1 MNYNIEMEK
10 IMTEYLNYLK
20 NTKKSS
26 NNTIQAY
33 RRDLNFFFEY
43 LNKNNMDYLKVSYD
57 DVQKYMEELNGEG
70 RKAAS
75 VSRRLATLRSFY
87 GFLLKKKLIK
97 AIPTN
102 KINMP
107 KIEKKAPMVLTSDE
121 VEILLSQPKSNDLK
135 GIRDKAM
142 LEFAYAT
149 GMKVSEIIN
158 LDLKDVNL
166 VDSYV
171 VCNEG
176 YSKRVVPLGRISKE
190 ALVEYLDNS
199 RPYLLKTEDEKPL
212 FVNIMGNRLTRQGFW
227 KIIKQYQEQAHID
240 KEITPHVLRHSFA
253 THLLQNG
260 ADMRAVQTMLGHTD
274 IASTQVYM
282 KLIDDQYKEN
292 HPRA

>member
-1 MNYNIEMEK
+1 MEK
-10 IMTEYLNYLK
+10 VMTEYLNFLK

-26 NNTIQAY
+26 DNTIQAY
-33 RRDLNFFFEY
+33 KRDLNFFFEY
-43 LNKNNMDYLKVSYD
+43 LNKNKIEYLNVEYD
-57 DVQKYMEELNGEG
+57 DIQKYIEELNNEG

-75 VSRRLATLRSFY
+75 ISRRLATLRSFY
-87 GFLLKKKLIK
+87 GYLLKKKLIK
-97 AIPTN
+97 SIPTN
-102 KINMP
+102 KVNTP
-107 KIEKKAPMVLTSDE
+107 KVEKKAPMILTSDE
-121 VEILLSQPKSNDLK
+121 VEILLSQPKSDDLK

-227 KIIKQYQEQAHID
+227 KIIKQYQEQAHIE

>member
-1 MNYNIEMEK
+1 MEK

-199 RPYLLKTEDEKPL
+199 RPYLLKTDDEKPL
-212 FVNIMGNRLTRQGFW
+212 FVNVMGNRLTRQGFW
-227 KIIKQYQEQAHID
+227 KIIKQYQEQAHIE

>member
-1 MNYNIEMEK
+1 MEK
-10 IMTEYLNYLK
+10 VMTEYLNFLK

-26 NNTIQAY
+26 DNTIQAY
-33 RRDLNFFFEY
+33 KRDLIFFFEY
-43 LNKNNMDYLKVSYD
+43 LKKNNLEYLNVEYD
-57 DVQKYMEELNGEG
+57 DIQKYIEELNNEG

-75 VSRRLATLRSFY
+75 ISRRLATLRSFY
-87 GFLLKKKLIK
+87 GYLLKKKLIK

-102 KINMP
+102 KVNTP
-107 KIEKKAPMVLTSDE
+107 KVEKKAPMILTADE
-121 VEILLSQPKSNDLK
+121 VEILLSQPKSDDLK

-212 FVNIMGNRLTRQGFW
+212 FVNVMGNRLTRQGFW
-227 KIIKQYQEQAHID
+227 KIIKQYQEQAHIE

>member
-1 MNYNIEMEK
+1 MEK
-10 IMTEYLNYLK
+10 VMTEYLNFLK

-26 NNTIQAY
+26 DNTIQAY
-33 RRDLNFFFEY
+33 KRDLNFFFEY
-43 LNKNNMDYLKVSYD
+43 LKRNNLEYLNVEYD
-57 DVQKYMEELNGEG
+57 DIQKYIEELNNEG

-75 VSRRLATLRSFY
+75 ISRRLATLRSFY
-87 GFLLKKKLIK
+87 GYLLKKKLIK

-102 KINMP
+102 KVNTP
-107 KIEKKAPMVLTSDE
+107 KVEKKAPMILTADE
-121 VEILLSQPKSNDLK
+121 VEILLSQPKSDDLK

-212 FVNIMGNRLTRQGFW
+212 FVNVMGNRLTRQGFW
-227 KIIKQYQEQAHID
+227 KIIKQYQEQAHIE

>member
-1 MNYNIEMEK
+1 MEK
-10 IMTEYLNYLK
+10 VMTEYLNFLK

-26 NNTIQAY
+26 DNTIQAY
-33 RRDLNFFFEY
+33 KRDLNFFFEY
-43 LNKNNMDYLKVSYD
+43 LNKNKIEYLNVEYD
-57 DVQKYMEELNGEG
+57 DIQKYIEELNNEG

-75 VSRRLATLRSFY
+75 ISRRLATLRSFY
-87 GFLLKKKLIK
+87 GYLLKKKLIK
-97 AIPTN
+97 SIPTN
-102 KINMP
+102 KVNTP
-107 KIEKKAPMVLTSDE
+107 KVEKKAPMILTSDE
-121 VEILLSQPKSNDLK
+121 VEILLSQPKSDDLK

-199 RPYLLKTEDEKPL
+199 RPYLLKTDDEKPL
-212 FVNIMGNRLTRQGFW
+212 FVNVMGNRLTRQGFW
-227 KIIKQYQEQAHID
+227 KIIKQYQEQAHIE
-240 KEITPHVLRHSFA
+240 KEITPHVLRHSVA
-253 THLLQNG
+253 TQLLQKG

>member
-1 MNYNIEMEK
+1 MEK
-10 IMTEYLNYLK
+10 VMTEYLNFLK

-26 NNTIQAY
+26 DNTIQAY
-33 RRDLNFFFEY
+33 KRDLNFFFEY
-43 LNKNNMDYLKVSYD
+43 LNKNKIEYLNVEYD
-57 DVQKYMEELNGEG
+57 DIQKYIEELNNEG

-75 VSRRLATLRSFY
+75 ISRRLATLRSFY
-87 GFLLKKKLIK
+87 GYLLKKKLIK
-97 AIPTN
+97 SIPTN
-102 KINMP
+102 KVNTP
-107 KIEKKAPMVLTSDE
+107 KVEKKVPMILTSDE
-121 VEILLSQPKSNDLK
+121 VEILLSQPKSDDLK
-135 GIRDKAM
+135 GLRDKAM

-199 RPYLLKTEDEKPL
+199 RPYLLKTDDEKPL
-212 FVNIMGNRLTRQGFW
+212 FVNVMGNRLTRQGFW
-227 KIIKQYQEQAHID
+227 KIIKQYQEQAHIE

>member
-1 MNYNIEMEK
+1 MEK
-10 IMTEYLNYLK
+10 VMTEYLNFLK

-26 NNTIQAY
+26 DNTIQAY
-33 RRDLNFFFEY
+33 KRDLNFFFEY
-43 LNKNNMDYLKVSYD
+43 LKKNNLEYLNVEYD
-57 DVQKYMEELNGEG
+57 DIQKYIEELNNEG

-75 VSRRLATLRSFY
+75 ISRRLATLRSFY
-87 GFLLKKKLIK
+87 GYLLKKKLIK

-102 KINMP
+102 KVNTP
-107 KIEKKAPMVLTSDE
+107 KVEKKAPMILTADE
-121 VEILLSQPKSNDLK
+121 VEILLSQPKSDDLK

-199 RPYLLKTEDEKPL
+199 RPYLLKTEEEKPL
-212 FVNIMGNRLTRQGFW
+212 FVNVMGNRLTRQGFW
-227 KIIKQYQEQAHID
+227 KIIKQYQEQAHIE

>member
-1 MNYNIEMEK
+1 MEK
-10 IMTEYLNYLK
+10 VMTEYLNFLK

-26 NNTIQAY
+26 DNTIQAY
-33 RRDLNFFFEY
+33 KRDLNFFFEY
-43 LNKNNMDYLKVSYD
+43 LKKNNLEYLNVEYD
-57 DVQKYMEELNGEG
+57 DIQKYIEELNNEG

-75 VSRRLATLRSFY
+75 ISRRLATLRSFY
-87 GFLLKKKLIK
+87 GYLLKKKLIK

-102 KINMP
+102 KVNTP
-107 KIEKKAPMVLTSDE
+107 KVEKKAPMILTADE
-121 VEILLSQPKSNDLK
+121 VEILLSQPKSDDLK

-212 FVNIMGNRLTRQGFW
+212 FVNVMGNRLTRQGFW
-227 KIIKQYQEQAHID
+227 KIIKQYQEQAHIE

-253 THLLQNG
+253 THLLKNG

>member
-1 MNYNIEMEK
+1 MKK

>member
-1 MNYNIEMEK
+1 MEK
-10 IMTEYLNYLK
+10 VMTEYLNFLK

-26 NNTIQAY
+26 DNTIQAY
-33 RRDLNFFFEY
+33 KRDLNFFFEY
-43 LNKNNMDYLKVSYD
+43 LKKNNLEYLNVEYD
-57 DVQKYMEELNGEG
+57 DIQKYIEELNNEG
-70 RKAAS
+70 RKSAS
-75 VSRRLATLRSFY
+75 ISRRLATLRSFY
-87 GFLLKKKLIK
+87 GYLLKKKLIK

-102 KINMP
+102 KVNTP
-107 KIEKKAPMVLTSDE
+107 KVEKKAPMILTADE
-121 VEILLSQPKSNDLK
+121 VEILLSQPKSDDLK

-212 FVNIMGNRLTRQGFW
+212 FVNVMGNRLTRQGFW
-227 KIIKQYQEQAHID
+227 KIIKQYQEQAHIE

>member
-1 MNYNIEMEK
+1 MEK

-43 LNKNNMDYLKVSYD
+43 LNKNNMAYLKVGYD

-142 LEFAYAT
+142 LEFAYDT

>member
-1 MNYNIEMEK
+1 MEK

-212 FVNIMGNRLTRQGFW
+212 FVNIMGNRLTRQRFW

>member
-1 MNYNIEMEK
+1 MEK
-10 IMTEYLNYLK
+10 VMTEYLNFLK

-26 NNTIQAY
+26 DNTIQAY
-33 RRDLNFFFEY
+33 KRDLNFFFEY
-43 LNKNNMDYLKVSYD
+43 LNKNKIEYLNVEYD
-57 DVQKYMEELNGEG
+57 DIQKYIEELNNEG

-75 VSRRLATLRSFY
+75 ISRRLATLRSFY
-87 GFLLKKKLIK
+87 GYLLKKKLIK
-97 AIPTN
+97 SIPTN
-102 KINMP
+102 KVNTP
-107 KIEKKAPMVLTSDE
+107 KVEKKAPMILTSDE
-121 VEILLSQPKSNDLK
+121 VEILLSQPKSDDLK

-199 RPYLLKTEDEKPL
+199 RPYLSRT
-212 FVNIMGNRLTRQGFW
+212 
-227 KIIKQYQEQAHID
+227 
-240 KEITPHVLRHSFA
+240 
-253 THLLQNG
+253 
-260 ADMRAVQTMLGHTD
+260 
-274 IASTQVYM
+274 STY
-282 KLIDDQYKEN
+282 
-292 HPRA
+292 

>member
-1 MNYNIEMEK
+1 MEK
-10 IMTEYLNYLK
+10 VMTEYLNFLK

-26 NNTIQAY
+26 DNTIQAY
-33 RRDLNFFFEY
+33 KRDLNFFFEY
-43 LNKNNMDYLKVSYD
+43 LNKNKIEYLNVEYD
-57 DVQKYMEELNGEG
+57 DIQKYIEELNNEG

-75 VSRRLATLRSFY
+75 ISRRLATLRSFY
-87 GFLLKKKLIK
+87 GYLLKKKLIK
-97 AIPTN
+97 SIPTN
-102 KINMP
+102 KVNTP
-107 KIEKKAPMVLTSDE
+107 KVEKKAPMILTSDE
-121 VEILLSQPKSNDLK
+121 VEILLSQPKSDDLK

-212 FVNIMGNRLTRQGFW
+212 FVNVMGNRLTRQGFW

>member
-1 MNYNIEMEK
+1 MEK
-10 IMTEYLNYLK
+10 VMTEYLNFLK

-26 NNTIQAY
+26 DNTIQAY
-33 RRDLNFFFEY
+33 KRDLNFFFEY
-43 LNKNNMDYLKVSYD
+43 LKKNNLEYLNVEYD
-57 DVQKYMEELNGEG
+57 DIQKYIEELNNEG

-75 VSRRLATLRSFY
+75 ISRRLATLRSFY
-87 GFLLKKKLIK
+87 GYLLKKKLIK

-102 KINMP
+102 KVNTP
-107 KIEKKAPMVLTSDE
+107 KVEKKAPMILTADE
-121 VEILLSQPKSNDLK
+121 VEILLSQPKSDDLK

-149 GMKVSEIIN
+149 GMRVSEIIN
-158 LDLKDVNL
+158 INMKDVNL

-227 KIIKQYQEQAHID
+227 KIIKQYQEQAHIE

>member
-1 MNYNIEMEK
+1 MEK

-240 KEITPHVLRHSFA
+240 KEITPYVLRHSFA

>member
-1 MNYNIEMEK
+1 MEK
-10 IMTEYLNYLK
+10 VMTEYLNFLK

-26 NNTIQAY
+26 DNTIQAY
-33 RRDLNFFFEY
+33 KRDLNFFFEY
-43 LNKNNMDYLKVSYD
+43 LKKNNLEYLNVEYD
-57 DVQKYMEELNGEG
+57 DIQKYIEELNNEG

-75 VSRRLATLRSFY
+75 ISRRLATLRSFY
-87 GFLLKKKLIK
+87 GYLLKKKLIK

-102 KINMP
+102 KVNTP
-107 KIEKKAPMVLTSDE
+107 KVEKKAPMILTADE
-121 VEILLSQPKSNDLK
+121 VEILLSQPKSDDLK

-212 FVNIMGNRLTRQGFW
+212 FVNVMGNRLTRQGFW
-227 KIIKQYQEQAHID
+227 KIIKQYQEQAHIE

-274 IASTQVYM
+274 IASPQVYM
-282 KLIDDQYKEN
+282 KLIDDQDKEN

>member
-1 MNYNIEMEK
+1 MEK
-10 IMTEYLNYLK
+10 VMTEYLNFLK

-26 NNTIQAY
+26 DNTIQAY
-33 RRDLNFFFEY
+33 KRDLNFFFEY
-43 LNKNNMDYLKVSYD
+43 LNKNKIEYLNVEYD
-57 DVQKYMEELNGEG
+57 DIQKYIEELNNEG

-75 VSRRLATLRSFY
+75 ISRRLATLRSFY
-87 GFLLKKKLIK
+87 GYLLKKKLIK
-97 AIPTN
+97 SIPTN
-102 KINMP
+102 KVNTP
-107 KIEKKAPMVLTSDE
+107 KVEKKVPMILTSDE
-121 VEILLSQPKSNDLK
+121 VEILLSQPKSDDLK

-199 RPYLLKTEDEKPL
+199 RPYLLKTDDEKPL
-212 FVNIMGNRLTRQGFW
+212 FVNVMGNRLTRQGFW
-227 KIIKQYQEQAHID
+227 KIIKQYQEQAHIE

>member
-1 MNYNIEMEK
+1 MEK

-43 LNKNNMDYLKVSYD
+43 LNKNNMDYLKVGYD

-274 IASTQVYM
+274 IASTQVDM

>member
-1 MNYNIEMEK
+1 MEK
-10 IMTEYLNYLK
+10 VMTEYLNFLK

-26 NNTIQAY
+26 DNTIQAY
-33 RRDLNFFFEY
+33 KRDLNFFFEY
-43 LNKNNMDYLKVSYD
+43 LKKNNLEYLNVEYD
-57 DVQKYMEELNGEG
+57 DIQKYIEELNNEG

-75 VSRRLATLRSFY
+75 ISRRLATLRSFY
-87 GFLLKKKLIK
+87 GYLLKKKLIK

-102 KINMP
+102 KVNTP
-107 KIEKKAPMVLTSDE
+107 KVEKKAPMILTADE
-121 VEILLSQPKSNDLK
+121 VEILLSQPKSDDLK

-190 ALVEYLDNS
+190 ALEEYLNNS

-212 FVNIMGNRLTRQGFW
+212 FVNVMGNRLTRQGFW
-227 KIIKQYQEQAHID
+227 KIIKQYQEQAHIE

>member
-1 MNYNIEMEK
+1 MEK
-10 IMTEYLNYLK
+10 VMTEYLNFLK

-26 NNTIQAY
+26 DNTIQAY
-33 RRDLNFFFEY
+33 KRDLNFFFEY
-43 LNKNNMDYLKVSYD
+43 LKKNNLEYLNVEYD
-57 DVQKYMEELNGEG
+57 DIQKYIEELNNEG

-75 VSRRLATLRSFY
+75 ISRRLATLRSFY
-87 GFLLKKKLIK
+87 GYLLKKKLIK
-97 AIPTN
+97 SIPTN
-102 KINMP
+102 KVNTP
-107 KIEKKAPMVLTSDE
+107 KVEKKAPMILTSDE
-121 VEILLSQPKSNDLK
+121 VEILLSQPKSDDLK

-212 FVNIMGNRLTRQGFW
+212 FVNVMGNRLTRQGFW
-227 KIIKQYQEQAHID
+227 KIIKQYQEQAHIE

>member
-1 MNYNIEMEK
+1 MEK

-260 ADMRAVQTMLGHTD
+260 ADMRALQTMLGHTD

>member
-1 MNYNIEMEK
+1 MEK
-10 IMTEYLNYLK
+10 VMTEYLNFLK

-26 NNTIQAY
+26 DNTIQAY
-33 RRDLNFFFEY
+33 KRDLNFFFEY
-43 LNKNNMDYLKVSYD
+43 LNKNKIEYLNVEYD
-57 DVQKYMEELNGEG
+57 DIQKYIEELNNEG

-75 VSRRLATLRSFY
+75 ISRRFATLRSFY
-87 GFLLKKKLIK
+87 GYLLKKKLIK
-97 AIPTN
+97 SIPTN
-102 KINMP
+102 KVNTP
-107 KIEKKAPMVLTSDE
+107 KVEKKAPMILTSDE
-121 VEILLSQPKSNDLK
+121 VEILLSQPKSDDLK

-199 RPYLLKTEDEKPL
+199 RPYLLKTDDEKPL
-212 FVNIMGNRLTRQGFW
+212 FVNVMGNRLTRQGFW
-227 KIIKQYQEQAHID
+227 KIIKQYQEQAHIE

>member
-1 MNYNIEMEK
+1 MEK

-43 LNKNNMDYLKVSYD
+43 LNKNNMDYLKVGYD

-260 ADMRAVQTMLGHTD
+260 ADMRAVQTMLGHID

>member
-1 MNYNIEMEK
+1 MEK
-10 IMTEYLNYLK
+10 VMTEYLNFLK

-26 NNTIQAY
+26 DNTIQAY
-33 RRDLNFFFEY
+33 KRDLNFFFEY
-43 LNKNNMDYLKVSYD
+43 LKKNNLEYLNVEYED
-57 DVQKYMEELNGEG
+57 IQKYIEELNNEG

-75 VSRRLATLRSFY
+75 ISRRLATLRSFY
-87 GFLLKKKLIK
+87 GYLLKKKLIK

-102 KINMP
+102 KVNTP
-107 KIEKKAPMVLTSDE
+107 KVEKKAPMILTADE
-121 VEILLSQPKSNDLK
+121 VEILLSQPKSDDLK

-212 FVNIMGNRLTRQGFW
+212 FVNVMGNRLTRQGFW
-227 KIIKQYQEQAHID
+227 KIIKQYQEQAHIE

>member
-1 MNYNIEMEK
+1 MEK
-10 IMTEYLNYLK
+10 VMTEYLNFLK

-26 NNTIQAY
+26 DNTIQAY
-33 RRDLNFFFEY
+33 KRDLNFFFEY
-43 LNKNNMDYLKVSYD
+43 LKKNNLEYLNVEYD
-57 DVQKYMEELNGEG
+57 DIQKYIEELNNEG

-75 VSRRLATLRSFY
+75 ISRRLATLRSFY
-87 GFLLKKKLIK
+87 GYLLKKKLIK

-102 KINMP
+102 KVNTP
-107 KIEKKAPMVLTSDE
+107 KVEKKAPMILTADE
-121 VEILLSQPKSNDLK
+121 VEILLSQPKSDDLK

-199 RPYLLKTEDEKPL
+199 RPYLLKTEEEKPL
-212 FVNIMGNRLTRQGFW
+212 FVNVMGNRLTRQGFW

>member
-1 MNYNIEMEK
+1 MEK
-10 IMTEYLNYLK
+10 VMTEYLNFLK

-26 NNTIQAY
+26 DNTIQAY
-33 RRDLNFFFEY
+33 KRDLNFFFEY
-43 LNKNNMDYLKVSYD
+43 LKKNNLEYLNVEYD
-57 DVQKYMEELNGEG
+57 DIQKYIEELNNEG

-75 VSRRLATLRSFY
+75 ISRRLATLRSFY
-87 GFLLKKKLIK
+87 VYLLKKKLIK

-102 KINMP
+102 KVNTP
-107 KIEKKAPMVLTSDE
+107 KVEKKAPMILTADE
-121 VEILLSQPKSNDLK
+121 VEILLSQPKSDDLK

-212 FVNIMGNRLTRQGFW
+212 FVNVMGNRLTRQGFW
-227 KIIKQYQEQAHID
+227 KIIKQYQEQAHIE

>member
-1 MNYNIEMEK
+1 MEK

-43 LNKNNMDYLKVSYD
+43 LNKNNMDYLKVSD

>member
-1 MNYNIEMEK
+1 MEK

-274 IASTQVYM
+274 IASTQIYM

>member
-1 MNYNIEMEK
+1 MEK

-43 LNKNNMDYLKVSYD
+43 LNKNNMDYLKVGYD

-121 VEILLSQPKSNDLK
+121 VEILLSQPKSYDLK

-142 LEFAYAT
+142 LVFAYAT

>member
-1 MNYNIEMEK
+1 MEK

-43 LNKNNMDYLKVSYD
+43 LNKNNMDYLKVGYD

-102 KINMP
+102 KVNTP
-107 KIEKKAPMVLTSDE
+107 KVEKKAPMILTADE

>member
-1 MNYNIEMEK
+1 MEK
-10 IMTEYLNYLK
+10 VMTEYLNFLK

-26 NNTIQAY
+26 DNTIQAY
-33 RRDLNFFFEY
+33 KRDLNFFFEY
-43 LNKNNMDYLKVSYD
+43 LNKNKIEYLNVEYD
-57 DVQKYMEELNGEG
+57 DIQKYIEELNNEG

-75 VSRRLATLRSFY
+75 ISRRLATLRSFY
-87 GFLLKKKLIK
+87 GYLLKKKLIK
-97 AIPTN
+97 SIPTN
-102 KINMP
+102 KVNTP
-107 KIEKKAPMVLTSDE
+107 KFEKKAPMILTSDE
-121 VEILLSQPKSNDLK
+121 VEILLSQPKSDDLK

-199 RPYLLKTEDEKPL
+199 RPYLLKTDDEKPL
-212 FVNIMGNRLTRQGFW
+212 FVNVMGNRLTRQGFW
-227 KIIKQYQEQAHID
+227 KIIKQYQEQAHIE

>member
-1 MNYNIEMEK
+1 MEK

-282 KLIDDQYKEN
+282 KLIDDQYKEY

>member
-1 MNYNIEMEK
+1 MEK
-10 IMTEYLNYLK
+10 VMTEYLNFLK

-26 NNTIQAY
+26 DNTIQAY
-33 RRDLNFFFEY
+33 KRDLNFFFEY
-43 LNKNNMDYLKVSYD
+43 LNKNKIEYLNVEYD
-57 DVQKYMEELNGEG
+57 DIQKYIEELNNEG

-75 VSRRLATLRSFY
+75 ISRRLATLRSFY
-87 GFLLKKKLIK
+87 GYLLKKKLIK
-97 AIPTN
+97 SIPTN
-102 KINMP
+102 KVNTP
-107 KIEKKAPMVLTSDE
+107 KVEKKAPMILTSDE
-121 VEILLSQPKSNDLK
+121 VEILLSQPKSDDLK

-199 RPYLLKTEDEKPL
+199 RPYLLKTDDEKPL
-212 FVNIMGNRLTRQGFW
+212 FVNVMGNRLTRQGFW
-227 KIIKQYQEQAHID
+227 KIIKQYQEQAHIE

-282 KLIDDQYKEN
+282 KLIEDQYKEN

>member
-1 MNYNIEMEK
+1 MEK

-212 FVNIMGNRLTRQGFW
+212 FVNVMGNRLTRQGFW
-227 KIIKQYQEQAHID
+227 KIIKQYQEQAHIE

>member
-1 MNYNIEMEK
+1 MEK

-43 LNKNNMDYLKVSYD
+43 LNKNNMDYLKVGYD

-107 KIEKKAPMVLTSDE
+107 KIEKKVPMVLTSDE